1 MPTAATL
8 SKLKPEVEFQCGGRL
23 GEFNGMSSLQSII
36 TLEGAATCWIH
47 CHDPRTTCQIAGCS
61 HLAKSMSWS
70 CRIAGCKNSIRHI
83 ENRFRHI
90 LFIFFLMEF
99 GIRGA
104 AAFVLFPIHLF
115 SMTSWRTETEAVS
128 RMEKAGPFDCCCSHQ
143 SVSSP
148 SLCSRQGSRWTFWA
162 HFMVFSWFSVL
173 RGEFLNLGS
182 FDDAMLKLVGFV
194 FCSYL

>member
-1 MPTAATL
+1 MTSFISAEGGTIWIKFRRLVQNDMPIAAT
-8 SKLKPEVEFQCGGRL
+8 LKPEVEFQCGGRL

-36 TLEGAATCWIH
+36 TLEGAATWWIH

-115 SMTSWRTETEAVS
+115 QWRLGELKQRLLVEWRKLDHSIVVAAISQCRRRLSAPV
-128 RMEKAGPFDCCCSHQ
+128 RAHGGHFEHILWCFHG
-143 SVSSP
+143 SV
-148 SLCSRQGSRWTFWA
+148 C
-162 HFMVFSWFSVL
+162 
-173 RGEFLNLGS
+173 
-182 FDDAMLKLVGFV
+182 
-194 FCSYL
+194 